1 MSPRRHHL
9 MISPIRSARS
19 KSGRQRDESPEQE
32 QMYERAGAHVS
43 RVKTG
48 HLTPD
53 HAPGDRRP
61 GHHLGG
67 RGNDVIAKG
76 GSAMKVVVIGGTGLI
91 GSKLVEKLRKAGHDA
106 LAASPDTGVDI
117 LTGEGLDEALDGA
130 EVVVDVS
137 NAPAWDDAAVM
148 DFFLTSSRNILTAE
162 TAAGISHHVALSVV
176 GTDRLPESGYFRAKL
191 AQEEA
196 IKAAAVPYTIVRATQ
211 FFEFLGRIADSNT
224 NGETVRIPPVLV
236 QPEAAEDVAA
246 ALAVAA
252 AGAPVNGT
260 VELAGP
266 ETFRLDELTRR
277 VLSASG
283 DARKVTADGS
293 ARYFGAELD
302 DRSLIPGEDAR
313 IAPTRFEDWLDKSAF
328 AHEAQRGQTGKGSA

>member
-1 MSPRRHHL
+1 
-9 MISPIRSARS
+9 
-19 KSGRQRDESPEQE
+19 
-32 QMYERAGAHVS
+32 MYERAGAHIS

-48 HLTPD
+48 HLMPD

-61 GHHLGG
+61 GHHVGG

-76 GSAMKVVVIGGTGLI
+76 GSAMKAVVIGGTGLI
-91 GSKLVEKLRKAGHDA
+91 GSKLVEKLREAGHDA

-162 TAAGISHHVALSVV
+162 TAAGTSHHVALSVV

-196 IKAAAVPYTIVRATQ
+196 IKAATVPYTIVRATQ

-260 VELAGP
+260 IELAGP
-266 ETFRLDELTRR
+266 ETFRFDELTRR

-283 DARKVTADGS
+283 DARKVTADAS

-302 DRSLIPGEDAR
+302 DHSLIPGEDAR

-328 AHEAQRGQTGKGSA
+328 AHEAQRGQTEKGSA